1 MSTFVRIRREIID
14 GRDIAARYD
23 RLSRMSRN
31 ELVLGLSR
39 GDFARAPLNG
49 F

>member
-1 MSTFVRIRREIID
+1 MSTFVRIRREMND
-14 GRDIAARYD
+14 GRDIAVRYD
-23 RLSRMSRN
+23 QLSRA

>member
-1 MSTFVRIRREIID
+1 MSTLVRIRREMNE
-14 GRDIAARYD
+14 GRDIAVRYD
-23 RLSRMSRN
+23 RLSRG

-39 GDFARAPLNG
+39 GDFSRAPLNG